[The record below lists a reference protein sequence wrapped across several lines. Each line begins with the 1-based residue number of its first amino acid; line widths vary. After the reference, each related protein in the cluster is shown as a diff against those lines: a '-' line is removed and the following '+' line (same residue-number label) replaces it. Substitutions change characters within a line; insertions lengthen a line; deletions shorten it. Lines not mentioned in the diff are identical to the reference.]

1 MKMIF
6 QKSLIVIALFVLP
19 TSVFAQDANGLW
31 QTQTN
36 EQGHLEI
43 EIEKCGA
50 ALCGTIVR
58 ARNPDGVSGPHEHLG
73 KRMIWDMQPTD
84 QAGSWANGKIWDPR
98 NGRTFNSRMTLENGQ
113 LSVAGCVL
121 GICQSQTWVRVR

>member
-6 QKSLIVIALFVLP
+6 QKSLFILALFVLP
-19 TSVFAQDANGLW
+19 TSAFAQDANGLW
-31 QTQTN
+31 RTQTN

-58 ARNPDGVSGPHEHLG
+58 ARNPDGVSGPYEHLG
-73 KRMIWDMQPTD
+73 KRMIWDMKPTD
-84 QAGSWANGKIWDPR
+84 QADSWANGKIWDPR

-113 LSVAGCVL
+113 LSVAGCVP